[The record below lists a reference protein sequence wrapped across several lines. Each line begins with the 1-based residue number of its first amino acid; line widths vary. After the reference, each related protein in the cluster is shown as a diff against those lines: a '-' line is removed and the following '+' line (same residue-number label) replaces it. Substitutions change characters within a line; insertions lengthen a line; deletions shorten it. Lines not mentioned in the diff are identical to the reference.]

1 MKDGRKAS
9 LRNSGFGTVFGEADG
24 KALPVCDYAGF
35 APFGFGYRRCP
46 GEQLTIM
53 AFEDFLRKV
62 WKDKITFKKLNIANP
77 EPLPIG
83 PTTVIGDDIGFERA
97 A

>member
-1 MKDGRKAS
+1 M
-9 LRNSGFGTVFGEADG
+9 
-24 KALPVCDYAGF
+24 CDHAGF

-46 GEQLTIM
+46 GEQLTIQV
-53 AFEDFLRKV
+53 FEDFLRKV
-62 WKDKITFKKLNIANP
+62 WKNKIEFVKLNIANP

-83 PTTVIGDDIGFERA
+83 PTTVIGDNLTFARA